1 MQPQK
6 YELFV
11 SFRHCFYFFRT
22 ESLTC
27 TCSENV
33 TAAILCPA
41 KEGMKPAAALR
52 GPPTIVNEVFEEV
65 GGASALSNHKSK
77 G

>member
-1 MQPQK
+1 M
-6 YELFV
+6 
-11 SFRHCFYFFRT
+11 SFRHCFFRT
-22 ESLTC
+22 ESLTY

-33 TAAILCPA
+33 TATILCPA